1 MNIRTY
7 KGDFS
12 YAILQRGQ
20 IYYRQKKLKEVIYC
34 GGGNYRFIVEGTKNY
49 NVTASITPEG
59 ELSGLS
65 CDCPYD
71 RGYCKHLA
79 ASLIYLESIY
89 DKMISNRSSNYARGL
104 IRHYTERAVINAQEH
119 GIRLVPELEATFDG
133 LKYSLKIGREKLYV
147 VNDIYDMYQA
157 FQGRLN
163 KKYGKELEF
172 VHSPEVLDEQSSALL
187 ELTFSIFMTFKEG
200 ADRKR
205 RFLIFGQDAVRF
217 FQIVRES
224 GVNYGR
230 SHFDVKFSD
239 PEISFDIA
247 KTDTGRYF
255 LRPVGKIEIFNAEQ
269 NFCIII
275 DSDKKQI
282 FVCGREFTNAVGAL
296 LYAALKEKLLIS
308 EKEIAAFY
316 TAVIRPV
323 SKFVK
328 FSGLEVLSDFTPPE
342 LSARLYIDMDA
353 SGEVAA
359 RLEYLYGDEKFTPE
373 QSKRKNPFCDH
384 FAEASCE
391 LSIRN
396 YFCLLYTSP
405 SPRD

>member
-1 MNIRTY
+1 MIKLKQNDFRATGKGIHVNIRTY

-12 YAILQRGQ
+12 YAIFQRGQ
-20 IYYRQKKLKEVIYC
+20 IYYRQKKLKEATC
-34 GGGNYRFIVEGTKNY
+34 DGSGNYRFIVAGTKNY

-79 ASLIYLESIY
+79 AALIYLESIY
-89 DKMISNRSSNYARGL
+89 DKTISNRSSNYARGL

-119 GIRLVPELEATFDG
+119 GIRLVPELESTFEG

-147 VNDIYDMYQA
+147 VYDFYDMYQA

-187 ELTFSIFMTFKEG
+187 ELTFSICMTFKEG
-200 ADRKR
+200 IDRKR
-205 RFLIFGQDAVRF
+205 RFLIYGQDAVRF

-230 SHFDVKFSD
+230 SHFDVAFSD

-247 KTDTGRYF
+247 KTDTGR
-255 LRPVGKIEIFNAEQ
+255 
-269 NFCIII
+269 
-275 DSDKKQI
+275 
-282 FVCGREFTNAVGAL
+282 
-296 LYAALKEKLLIS
+296 
-308 EKEIAAFY
+308 
-316 TAVIRPV
+316 
-323 SKFVK
+323 
-328 FSGLEVLSDFTPPE
+328 
-342 LSARLYIDMDA
+342 
-353 SGEVAA
+353 
-359 RLEYLYGDEKFTPE
+359 
-373 QSKRKNPFCDH
+373 
-384 FAEASCE
+384 
-391 LSIRN
+391 
-396 YFCLLYTSP
+396 
-405 SPRD
+405 